1 MPQAHIKNLMRTIS
15 KPILAFGVI
24 VVFLLGAILHLSQ
37 HSPTQEA
44 PQKKESSR
52 APTEQPPRENHLP
65 TEPEPIAIPP
75 KPSPIAE
82 ATREKKEMARAQ
94 QLIASTNE
102 QHRIEGLKLLGA
114 FPNPMNE
121 VILVGYLRS
130 QENPNI
136 RSTAALALSTLGKP
150 SASTIDTLLSTL
162 EDSSED
168 VRFSALATL
177 EDYLILVKQ
186 DPASQQRIRD
196 GLRAKLQSNRLQAD
210 IQKDIDDIVHDR

>member
-1 MPQAHIKNLMRTIS
+1 MRTIS

-24 VVFLLGAILHLSQ
+24 IVFLLGAIIHLTQ
-37 HSPTQEA
+37 NSPMQEA
-44 PQKKESSR
+44 PQKKESSH
-52 APTEQPPRENHLP
+52 APTEQTPRGNRLP
-65 TEPEPIAIPP
+65 TEPETIAIPP

-94 QLIASTNE
+94 QLLASTNE

-114 FPNPMNE
+114 YPSPMNE
-121 VILVGYLRS
+121 VILVRYLKS
-130 QENPNI
+130 QENQKI
-136 RSTAALALSTLGKP
+136 RSTAALGLSTLGKP

-162 EDSSED
+162 EDPSED
-168 VRFSALATL
+168 VRFSALSTL

-186 DPASQQRIRD
+186 DPAAQQRIRE

>member
-1 MPQAHIKNLMRTIS
+1 MMTLS
-15 KPILAFGVI
+15 KPPIVFGILVVLLSGVLC
-24 VVFLLGAILHLSQ
+24 LLALH
-37 HSPTQEA
+37 PPKQEA

-52 APTEQPPRENHLP
+52 APTEQPPREKHPP

-94 QLIASTNE
+94 QLLASTNE

-114 FPNPMNE
+114 FPSPINE
-121 VILVGYLRS
+121 VILVGCLRS
-130 QENPNI
+130 QENPEI
-136 RSTAALALSTLGKP
+136 RSTAALSLSNLERP
-150 SASTIDTLLSTL
+150 SASTIDTLLGAL

-177 EDYLILVKQ
+177 EDYLILVRQ
-186 DPASQQRIRD
+186 DPAAQQRIRE
-196 GLRAKLQSNRLQAD
+196 GLRAKLQSNRLQVD
-210 IQKDIDDIVHDR
+210 IQKDIDEIVHDR

>member
-1 MPQAHIKNLMRTIS
+1 MMTLS
-15 KPILAFGVI
+15 KPPIVLGILVVLLSGVLC
-24 VVFLLGAILHLSQ
+24 LLALQ
-37 HSPTQEA
+37 PPKQEA
-44 PQKKESSR
+44 SQKKESSR

-82 ATREKKEMARAQ
+82 ATTEKRELARAQ
-94 QLIASTNE
+94 QLLASTNE

-114 FPNPMNE
+114 FPSPINE
-121 VILVGYLRS
+121 VILVRYLRS
-130 QENPNI
+130 QENPKI
-136 RSTAALALSTLGKP
+136 RSTAALSLSTLGIP

-186 DPASQQRIRD
+186 DPAAQQRIRE
-196 GLRAKLQSNRLQAD
+196 GLRAKLQSNRLKAD

>member
-1 MPQAHIKNLMRTIS
+1 MMTLS
-15 KPILAFGVI
+15 KPPIVFGILVVLLSGVLC
-24 VVFLLGAILHLSQ
+24 LLALHPPKQDAS
-37 HSPTQEA
+37 E
-44 PQKKESSR
+44 KKESSR
-52 APTEQPPRENHLP
+52 APTEQPPREKHLP

-75 KPSPIAE
+75 NPSPIAE
-82 ATREKKEMARAQ
+82 ATREKREITRAQ
-94 QLIASTNE
+94 QLLASASEN
-102 QHRIEGLKLLGA
+102 HRIEGLKLLGA
-114 FPNPMNE
+114 FPSPINE
-121 VILVGYLRS
+121 VILVRYLRS
-130 QENPNI
+130 QENQKI
-136 RSTAALALSTLGKP
+136 RSTAALSLSTLETP

-186 DPASQQRIRD
+186 DPSAQQRIRE